1 VLAKEDDLLASLK
14 SPVNAPRR
22 APPSLAD
29 LVASEPDGWPDDA
42 EAEELVGDWRI
53 YQRRRGHRASTD
65 DVLTAWMAVRLAG
78 GAPARYVDLGCG
90 IGSVLLLTAHRLR
103 PGSSLGVEAQAQ
115 SALMARRSVAELPG
129 APPIAVEHADLRAV
143 SAERHGLFDLVTG
156 SPPYFPVGTGV
167 LSADA
172 QRRACRFELRG
183 GVEAYCEA
191 AARVLT
197 PDGAFALVFPT
208 DGDARVLAAAARSAL
223 HLRARAD
230 LFMREDRGKP
240 FLTVYG
246 LGRTAAPPASW
257 SFAIRTAAGEVTEAY
272 RAARAELGLR

>member
-1 VLAKEDDLLASLK
+1 
-14 SPVNAPRR
+14 VNARR
-22 APPSLAD
+22 AQPSLAD
-29 LVASEPDGWPDDA
+29 LVAAEPDGWPDDA
-42 EAEELVGDWRI
+42 EGQELVGAWRI

-65 DVLTAWMAVRLAG
+65 DVVTAWMAVRLAG
-78 GAPARYVDLGCG
+78 GTPARYLDLGCG

-115 SALMARRSVAELPG
+115 SALLAQRSVAELPDP
-129 APPIAVEHADLRAV
+129 PPITVERADLRAV
-143 SAERHGLFDLVTG
+143 SPERHGLFDLVTG
-156 SPPYFPVGTGV
+156 SPPYFPLGTGV
-167 LSADA
+167 LSGDA

-183 GVEAYCEA
+183 GVEAYCDA

-197 PDGAFALVFPT
+197 PEGAFALVFPT
-208 DGDARVLAAAARSAL
+208 DGDARVLAAAARSGL

-230 LFMREDRGKP
+230 LFMREDREKP

-246 LGRTAAPPASW
+246 FGRSPGDRTSW
-257 SFAIRTAAGEVTEAY
+257 SFAIRTARGEVTAEY